1 LYHKGGEKES
11 QRLGRVD
18 CIVIANE
25 VKQSLTCRG
34 DCHGPPNGWRGLA
47 MTGRAVIRLFRHSSC
62 KIVAMKR
69 YYLWTI
75 GCQMNDA
82 DAARVSGGLMEMGLC
97 PTADVREADLAVLIT
112 CVVRQSAEDK
122 VVGRLASLKGLK
134 RERPGVRIAVM
145 GCFVDPEA
153 TLQDRFPHVD
163 AFFRPSDIAGLLQFA
178 GGQLGSAKQAAPSG
192 QPSPAVCA
200 YVPISYG
207 CDHHCT
213 YCIVRLRR
221 GGQQSR
227 PPADILAEAGRL
239 VQDGAREIT
248 LLGQNVDAYGQDL
261 GTVDLADLL
270 VTLHEMDGLWRIRFL
285 TSHPAHMNAK
295 LIRTVGRL
303 PRVCPHFELPVQA
316 GDDDILRRMGRG
328 YTVHHY
334 RQLVAAI
341 REGVPGCSIATD
353 VIVGFPGESEAQFQA
368 THDLMAEMRFDS
380 VHIAKYSPRPGTPAA
395 RLSDDVPAA
404 EKERRRVLLEELQT
418 HIASE
423 IHGALLGQTVEI
435 LVEERQRGRWKGR
448 TVTNK
453 LVFFDDPGDR
463 RGHLLQVRITRAGAW
478 SLRGDWVKS

>member
-1 LYHKGGEKES
+1 ME
-11 QRLGRVD
+11 
-18 CIVIANE
+18 
-25 VKQSLTCRG
+25 
-34 DCHGPPNGWRGLA
+34 
-47 MTGRAVIRLFRHSSC
+47 
-62 KIVAMKR
+62 R

-82 DAARVSGGLMEMGLC
+82 DAARVSAGLTEMGLS
-97 PTADVREADLAVLIT
+97 PTADVRQADLAVLIT

-153 TLQDRFPHVD
+153 ALQDRFPYVD
-163 AFFRPSDIAGLLQFA
+163 AFFKPSDISGLLQFVQEHQRRPA
-178 GGQLGSAKQAAPSG
+178 EPAAPP
-192 QPSPAVCA
+192 QPAVSA

-227 PPADILAEAGRL
+227 PLADIVAEADRL
-239 VQDGAREIT
+239 VRGGTREIT

-261 GTVDLADLL
+261 GAADLADLL
-270 VTLHEMDGLWRIRFL
+270 VALHELDGLWRIRFL
-285 TSHPAHMNAK
+285 TSHPAHMSPK
-295 LIRTVGRL
+295 LIQTVAL
-303 PRVCPHFELPVQA
+303 LSKVCPHFELPVQA

-328 YTVHHY
+328 YTVARY
-334 RQLVAAI
+334 RQLVAVI
-341 REGVPGCSIATD
+341 RERVPGCSIATD

-368 THDLMAEMRFDS
+368 TYDLLAALRFDS
-380 VHIAKYSPRPGTPAA
+380 VHIARYSPRPGTPAA
-395 RLSDDVPAA
+395 RLPDDVPPA
-404 EKERRRVLLEELQT
+404 EKERRRAQLEELQT
-418 HIASE
+418 RISSE
-423 IHGALLGQTVEI
+423 IHAALLGQTVEI

-453 LVFFDDPGDR
+453 LVFFEDEGDR
-463 RGHLLQVRITRAGAW
+463 RGQLAAVRITWAGPW
-478 SLRGDWVKS
+478 SLRGEVTA